1 MHGVY
6 YAGNMF
12 AATRVLENK
21 CLCVG
26 YRARHLQIIALGRAL
41 SILMKFDNGTSKNS

>member
-1 MHGVY
+1 MQ
-6 YAGNMF
+6 
-12 AATRVLENK
+12 TICSLRLESYKNK
-21 CLCVG
+21 CLCIG